1 MRRRLI
7 LLCTAVATSLAMTAA
22 PALAHPVQPLGRDGD
37 TVAFAGGSTPA
48 HTLGLAC
55 AENVSPAIGF
65 LPLDCTL
72 GANAD

>member
-7 LLCTAVATSLAMTAA
+7 VLGAAVATSLALTAA
-22 PALAHPVQPLGRDGD
+22 PALAHPVQPPGHDGA

-55 AENVSPAIGF
+55 AEDRSPAIGF
-65 LPLDCTL
+65 LPLECVL
-72 GANAD
+72 GP